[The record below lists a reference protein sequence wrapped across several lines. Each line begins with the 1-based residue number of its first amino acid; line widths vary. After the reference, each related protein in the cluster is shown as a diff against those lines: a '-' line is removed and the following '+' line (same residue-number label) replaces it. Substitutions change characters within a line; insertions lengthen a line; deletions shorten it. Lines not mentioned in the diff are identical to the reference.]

1 MGARN
6 CKLRYDYPDYVDQ
19 IWNKSE
25 VYTSWR
31 KKNIRT
37 KLDTCYECII
47 YLFIYFVYERE
58 FPPEYKHKERLCN
71 NNKSTKKKRRNTD
84 NFTQIST

>member
-47 YLFIYFVYERE
+47 CLFIYLSRERE
-58 FPPEYKHKERLCN
+58 IIPTRV
-71 NNKSTKKKRRNTD
+71 
-84 NFTQIST
+84 